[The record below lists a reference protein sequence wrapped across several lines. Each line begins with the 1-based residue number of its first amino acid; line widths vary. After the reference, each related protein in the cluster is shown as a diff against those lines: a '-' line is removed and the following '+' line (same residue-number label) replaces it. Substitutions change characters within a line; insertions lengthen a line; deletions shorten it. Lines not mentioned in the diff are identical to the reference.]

1 MQNSKNAIVK
11 DSEMYLT
18 KEFRKKGIRKVQGKE
33 DCKFGG
39 DKERQRNVTRVQSP
53 KKAGKT
59 STSPAYKSKS
69 TLKKSSEKSGI
80 SVTQIS

>member
-53 KKAGKT
+53 KKNRKNFNFACIQKQK
-59 STSPAYKSKS
+59 YIE
-69 TLKKSSEKSGI
+69 KK
-80 SVTQIS
+80 Q

>member
-1 MQNSKNAIVK
+1 M
-11 DSEMYLT
+11 
-18 KEFRKKGIRKVQGKE
+18 QGKE

-39 DKERQRNVTRVQSP
+39 DKERQRSATKVQSP
-53 KKAGKT
+53 KKPRKT
-59 STSPAYKSKS
+59 STSPSYKSKS

>member
-1 MQNSKNAIVK
+1 M
-11 DSEMYLT
+11 
-18 KEFRKKGIRKVQGKE
+18 QGKE

-39 DKERQRNVTRVQSP
+39 DKERQRNATKVQSP
-53 KKAGKT
+53 KKPQKT
-59 STSPAYKSKS
+59 STSPSYKSQS